1 LPVKVSIIIPA
12 FNEERLLGQSLAQVN
27 LARKSIENRGWTSEL
42 IVCDNNSRD
51 RTAEIAQANGA
62 TVVFEPVNQI
72 GRARNCGAAA
82 ATGDW
87 LLFIDADSQP
97 TPELFADV
105 MEQIG
110 VGECLA
116 GGSTLRL
123 AGNHWIANFVTG
135 AWNWASRWRG
145 LLAGSFIFCETAAFR
160 KIGGFSP
167 EFFTGEELDLA
178 RRLTALAKETGRK
191 IVILH
196 RHPMLTSDRKVRLYS
211 TWENLSF
218 MLKAGLRPAR
228 VMRDKAACYAW
239 YDGRR

>member
-1 LPVKVSIIIPA
+1 MKVSIVIPA
-12 FNEERLLGQSLAQVN
+12 FNEERLLGQSLAQIN
-27 LARKSIENRGWTSEL
+27 RARVAFASRGWDSEL
-42 IVCDNNSRD
+42 IVCDNNSTD
-51 RTAEIAQANGA
+51 RTAEIARAAGA

-82 ATGDW
+82 AAGGW

-97 TPELFADV
+97 TEALLAEV
-105 MEQIG
+105 AEQMESGQ
-110 VGECLA
+110 CLA
-116 GGSTLRL
+116 GGCTLRL
-123 AGNHWIANFVTG
+123 EGNHWIANAVTG
-135 AWNWASRWRG
+135 LWNGVSRWRG

-160 KIGGFSP
+160 KIGGFDP
-167 EFFTGEELDLA
+167 EFFAGEELDLGK
-178 RRLTALAKETGRK
+178 RLDALAGETGRK

-211 TWENLSF
+211 FWENLRF
-218 MLKAGLRPAR
+218 IVKAGLRPGN